1 MRGKYAVSGPTKTVE
16 YNLIDKSLFTRIP
29 RWNVA
34 RFLAIRWHISP
45 STFWQSWLCAA
56 VDANKRPWGRR

>member
-16 YNLIDKSLFTRIP
+16 YNLSDKSLFTRIP

-34 RFLAIRWHISP
+34 RFLAIRWHISQ
-45 STFWQSWLCAA
+45 STFWQSWLCQQ
-56 VDANKRPWGRR
+56 